1 MIGKNFTIEETAELF
16 HVTKYAIY
24 KWVHINKIP
33 HVKVG
38 RRLLFPEN
46 DIEALI
52 NHNRIASYEENVINI
67 DNYLANLKC
76 G

>member
-16 HVTKYAIY
+16 HVTNSTIY
-24 KWVHINKIP
+24 KWVHNNKIP

-46 DIEALI
+46 DIDAFI
-52 NHNRIASYEENVINI
+52 NQFRIPAYDENVIHI
-67 DNYLANLKC
+67 DNYLANLKR

>member
-1 MIGKNFTIEETAELF
+1 MIDKNFTIEETAKLF
-16 HVTKYAIY
+16 HVSRSTIY
-24 KWVHINKIP
+24 KWVFSNKLP
-33 HVKVG
+33 HFKVG